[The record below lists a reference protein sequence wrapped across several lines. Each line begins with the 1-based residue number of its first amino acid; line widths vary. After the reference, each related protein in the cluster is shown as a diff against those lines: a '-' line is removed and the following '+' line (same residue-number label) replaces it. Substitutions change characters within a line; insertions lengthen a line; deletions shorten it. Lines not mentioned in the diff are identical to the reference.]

1 MTWPP
6 GSLHGCFTCWTFPL
20 CEDNTGSTMT
30 SSWNSTHNS
39 SPGAPRMTKPS
50 IFPPCGDN
58 ILWGSNCA
66 CSKFTRGCMLD
77 SWFLLLHVNTIVHVH
92 ISSQLGMFS
101 SCWMLHVADPMLFP
115 GPSLSSFWLWEVSN
129 MEVSKS
135 WVWGPRNEEISLIH
149 LSEFLFVFAWL
160 GGEIWQ
166 QLAGCKYTW
175 WDEAA
180 SWM

>member
-20 CEDNTGSTMT
+20 CEDNTGSSMKFYSQQFTRG
-30 SSWNSTHNS
+30 STHDQTFNIS
-39 SPGAPRMTKPS
+39 S
-50 IFPPCGDN
+50 
-58 ILWGSNCA
+58 LWGQYSVGIKLCLF
-66 CSKFTRGCMLD
+66 KVHQGCMLD